1 MDTRTISICSGY
13 GGIELGL
20 SAVVPGIRTVCY
32 VENEVSVCEILGAR
46 IKDGLLDDAPIWT
59 DLRTFDA
66 TAWRGRVHLITGGF
80 PCQPHSVAGNRKGA
94 DDSRE
99 LSGEVLRIAEE
110 LGYPTLFLENV
121 PGIRKFWY
129 YNVRPRL
136 QSMGYRVEEVLV
148 TAAETGAPH
157 KRQRLFILAHHEKF
171 GHGGWNSFW
180 GGTEQRVIQPQEQR
194 GDKMGGQTEGC
205 SGSLAHNISEGL
217 QGEHGNHGVSE
228 WTVHTDVELN
238 GNGIRGRTGRGSS
251 DVGNSHAGLDHDEG
265 EALRTGRDS
274 TDTASL
280 KVGDSQSII
289 GERPVAVGTGTGKPE
304 EKTGNTGGAV
314 ADTAEQGLQG
324 IRTEGSV
331 NVNPGRNTLPL
342 YPPGPDDTRGWESV
356 YSEVPSL
363 IPTFCRVAYG
373 PTPWLDQR
381 LRAIGNGVVPAV
393 AARAWQIL
401 SRRFLD
407 E

>member
-1 MDTRTISICSGY
+1 
-13 GGIELGL
+13 
-20 SAVVPGIRTVCY
+20 
-32 VENEVSVCEILGAR
+32 
-46 IKDGLLDDAPIWT
+46 
-59 DLRTFDA
+59 
-66 TAWRGRVHLITGGF
+66 
-80 PCQPHSVAGNRKGA
+80 VAGNRKGA

-110 LGYPTLFLENV
+110 LGYPTLYLENV

-157 KRQRLFILAHHEKF
+157 KRQRLFILAHHGYSELS
-171 GHGGWNSFW
+171 GWL
-180 GGTEQRVIQPQEQR
+180 Q
-194 GDKMGGQTEGC
+194 DAEG
-205 SGSLAHNISEGL
+205 S
-217 QGEHGNHGVSE
+217 
-228 WTVHTDVELN
+228 
-238 GNGIRGRTGRGSS
+238 IREPRSQLTSQGSS
-251 DVGNSHAGLDHDEG
+251 LGNSHTGLDHDER

-274 TDTASL
+274 IDTASL
-280 KVGDSQSII
+280 KVGDSDNSGSLTPGCGTHRDRQEENQARH
-289 GERPVAVGTGTGKPE
+289 GQPFAEPARPSL
-304 EKTGNTGGAV
+304 NM

-356 YSEVPSL
+356 HSEVPSL

-381 LRAIGNGVVPAV
+381 LRAIGNGVVPAS

>member
-80 PCQPHSVAGNRKGA
+80 PCQPHSVAGNRKGT

-99 LSGEVLRIAEE
+99 LSGEVLRIAGE

-121 PGIRKFWY
+121 PGIKKFWF
-129 YNVRPRL
+129 NNIRPKLRG
-136 QSMGYRVEEVLV
+136 MGYRVEELLV

-157 KRQRLFILAHHEKF
+157 KRQRLFILAHHDI
-171 GHGGWNSFW
+171 GQS
-180 GGTEQRVIQPQEQR
+180 IQSEFQE
-194 GDKMGGQTEGC
+194 G
-205 SGSLAHNISEGL
+205 SGFNIRD
-217 QGEHGNHGVSE
+217 NP
-228 WTVHTDVELN
+228 
-238 GNGIRGRTGRGSS
+238 
-251 DVGNSHAGLDHDEG
+251 DVGNSHTGLDHDEG
-265 EALRTGRDS
+265 EALRTGRNS

>member
-1 MDTRTISICSGY
+1 MRRLNSVDTRTISICSGY
-13 GGIELGL
+13 GGIELSL
-20 SAVVPGIRTVCY
+20 RAVVPGIRTVCY

-110 LGYPTLFLENV
+110 LGYPTLYLENV

-157 KRQRLFILAHHEKF
+157 KRQRLFILAHHGYSELS
-171 GHGGWNSFW
+171 GWL
-180 GGTEQRVIQPQEQR
+180 Q
-194 GDKMGGQTEGC
+194 DAEG
-205 SGSLAHNISEGL
+205 S
-217 QGEHGNHGVSE
+217 
-228 WTVHTDVELN
+228 
-238 GNGIRGRTGRGSS
+238 IREPRSQLTSQGSS
-251 DVGNSHAGLDHDEG
+251 LGNSHTGLDHDER

-280 KVGDSQSII
+280 KVGDSDNSGSLTPGCGTHRDRQEENQARHGQPFAEPARPSLNVAHN
-289 GERPVAVGTGTGKPE
+289 ERVGAQVQAERKHTGKQVG
-304 EKTGNTGGAV
+304 GNHV
-314 ADTAEQGLQG
+314 TAS
-324 IRTEGSV
+324 I
-331 NVNPGRNTLPL
+331 PL

-381 LRAIGNGVVPAV
+381 LRAIGNGVVPAS

>member
-46 IKDGLLDDAPIWT
+46 IKDGLLDDAPVWT

-129 YNVRPRL
+129 YTVRPRL
-136 QSMGYRVEEVLV
+136 QSMGYRVEELLV

-157 KRQRLFILAHHEKF
+157 KRQRLFILAHHDIGQSIQSEF
-171 GHGGWNSFW
+171 QEGSGFDIRGGRNMADTT
-180 GGTEQRVIQPQEQR
+180 GGRQLECGTLRQE
-194 GDKMGGQTEGC
+194 
-205 SGSLAHNISEGL
+205 EGL
-217 QGEHGNHGVSE
+217 TGEESQPMGS
-228 WTVHTDVELN
+228 TV
-238 GNGIRGRTGRGSS
+238 RT
-251 DVGNSHAGLDHDEG
+251 
-265 EALRTGRDS
+265 
-274 TDTASL
+274 
-280 KVGDSQSII
+280 
-289 GERPVAVGTGTGKPE
+289 
-304 EKTGNTGGAV
+304 V

-331 NVNPGRNTLPL
+331 NVNPGCNPLPL

-401 SRRFLD
+401 SRRFIEEVTTGYTD
-407 E
+407 DF

>member
-1 MDTRTISICSGY
+1 
-13 GGIELGL
+13 
-20 SAVVPGIRTVCY
+20 
-32 VENEVSVCEILGAR
+32 R

-157 KRQRLFILAHHEKF
+157 KRQRLFILAHHVSK
-171 GHGGWNSFW
+171 
-180 GGTEQRVIQPQEQR
+180 
-194 GDKMGGQTEGC
+194 
-205 SGSLAHNISEGL
+205 GL

-251 DVGNSHAGLDHDEG
+251 ELAHHDIG
-265 EALRTGRDS
+265 
-274 TDTASL
+274 
-280 KVGDSQSII
+280 QSIQSELQKGSGFDI
-289 GERPVAVGTGTGKPE
+289 RGGRNMADTTRGRQLECGTLRQEEGLTGEESQPMGSTVRT
-304 EKTGNTGGAV
+304 V

-331 NVNPGRNTLPL
+331 NVNPGCNT
-342 YPPGPDDTRGWESV
+342 
-356 YSEVPSL
+356 
-363 IPTFCRVAYG
+363 
-373 PTPWLDQR
+373 
-381 LRAIGNGVVPAV
+381 
-393 AARAWQIL
+393 
-401 SRRFLD
+401 
-407 E
+407 

>member
-1 MDTRTISICSGY
+1 MDTHTISICSGY

-20 SAVVPGIRTVCY
+20 GAVVPGIRTVCY
-32 VENEVSVCEILGAR
+32 VENEASACEILGAR

-157 KRQRLFILAHHEKF
+157 KRQRLFILANNERL
-171 GHGGWNSFW
+171 G
-180 GGTEQRVIQPQEQR
+180 IQVQAER
-194 GDKMGGQTEGC
+194 K
-205 SGSLAHNISEGL
+205 
-217 QGEHGNHGVSE
+217 
-228 WTVHTDVELN
+228 
-238 GNGIRGRTGRGSS
+238 
-251 DVGNSHAGLDHDEG
+251 HAGKQVGGDHVTRSNG
-265 EALRTGRDS
+265 
-274 TDTASL
+274 
-280 KVGDSQSII
+280 
-289 GERPVAVGTGTGKPE
+289 
-304 EKTGNTGGAV
+304 
-314 ADTAEQGLQG
+314 
-324 IRTEGSV
+324 
-331 NVNPGRNTLPL
+331 L
-342 YPPGPDDTRGWESV
+342 YPPGPEDLKEWAHLL
-356 YSEVPSL
+356 SEMPTL
-363 IPTFCRVAYG
+363 IPAFCRVANG
-373 PTPWLDQR
+373 ATPWVDKQI
-381 LRAIGNGVVPAV
+381 RAIGNGVVPAV

-401 SRRFLD
+401 SRRFIEEVTTGYTD
-407 E
+407 DF